1 MNNYQAGDT
10 IQITSANGYQ
20 TGYTSSYKNGNIIIS
35 YARYTFKSIIIFT
48 LCFSLGIIIDTEF
61 SKIQARNPGINP
73 FFLAVIQLLTI
84 ISVTFILNKMKF
96 YHIFFETYNPNIL
109 FSSFLFSLQSTM
121 VKNFKITLGLL

>member
-1 MNNYQAGDT
+1 MNNYQAVDT
-10 IQITSANGYQ
+10 VQITSTNGYQ
-20 TGYTSSYKNGNIIIS
+20 NGNIIIS
-35 YARYTFKSIIIFT
+35 YTKYTLKSIIIFT

-61 SKIQARNPGINP
+61 SKIQAKNPEINP

-84 ISVTFILNKMKF
+84 ISVTFILHKMKF

-121 VKNFKITLGLL
+121 VKNFKITLGLV